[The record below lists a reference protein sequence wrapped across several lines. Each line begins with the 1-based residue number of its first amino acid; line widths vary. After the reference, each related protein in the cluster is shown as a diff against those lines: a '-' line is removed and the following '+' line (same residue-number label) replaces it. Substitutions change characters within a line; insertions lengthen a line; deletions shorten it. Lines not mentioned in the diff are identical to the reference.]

1 MGTYKEINQLFQQF
15 VDKSIDKEDWDE
27 FNIKVQDRENDVH
40 IKRLLSELWDYLET
54 TDVAGD

>member
-15 VDKSIDKEDWDE
+15 VDKTIDKEDWNK

-40 IKRLLSELWDYLET
+40 IERLLGELWDYLET
-54 TDVAGD
+54 TDVVGD